1 MTTDIQLE
9 EVAKKL
15 KLKNFRG
22 VIMRDEIKK
31 LKPLKQECGI
41 LGSKTSRE
49 NNMHWCAWWK
59 DGKNK
64 YYFDS
69 FGLTPTIEIVRH
81 LRSPIIYSTFQI
93 QQFNE
98 ENCGQWCMYVLNRLN
113 KGDEYEDIVLDVVNE
128 KTY

>member
-1 MTTDIQLE
+1 MTTNIQLE
-9 EVAKKL
+9 EAAKKL

-31 LKPLKQECGI
+31 MKPFEQECGI
-41 LGSKTSRE
+41 LGSKTSRQ

-59 DGKNK
+59 DGQNK

-69 FGLTPTIEIVRH
+69 FGLTPTSEIVKY
-81 LRSPIIYSTFQI
+81 LKSPIIYSTFQI

-98 ENCGQWCMYVLNRLN
+98 ENCGQWCLYVLNRLN
-113 KGDEYEDIVLDVVNE
+113 EGDDYETEVLDVVNE

>member
-1 MTTDIQLE
+1 MTTNIQLE
-9 EVAKKL
+9 NEAEKL
-15 KLKNFRG
+15 NFRNFRG

-31 LKPLKQECGI
+31 LKKLKQECGI

-49 NNMHWCAWWK
+49 DDMHWTCWFI

-69 FGLTPTIEIVRH
+69 FGLMPAKEIYKY
-81 LRSPIIYSTFQI
+81 LKSPIVYSTFQI

-98 ENCGQWCMYVLNRLN
+98 INCGEWCIYVLHRLN
-113 KGDEYEDIVLDVVNE
+113 SGDEYVDILLDLINI